1 MKIETEDPKV
11 SDLPVWDKEGMLA
24 RLMDDQD
31 LAKIITET
39 FLTDIPQQIL
49 ALKLLID
56 SGDSLGAEH
65 KAHTIKGASAL
76 VGGEQLRVVAFE
88 MEKAFK
94 LKDLTASAFRISEL
108 ETRFEKLREVLPTS
122 ITLKN

>member
-1 MKIETEDPKV
+1 MQTETQYPQV
-11 SDLPVWDKEGMLA
+11 TDLPIWDKQGMLA

-39 FLTDIPQQIL
+39 FLTDIPQQIQ
-49 ALKLLID
+49 ALKLLVD
-56 SGDSLGAEH
+56 AGDILGSER

-76 VGGEQLRVVAFE
+76 VGGEQLRFVAFE

-94 LKDLTASAFRISEL
+94 SKDFNTADARVTEL
-108 ETRFEKLREVLPTS
+108 ETRFAQLREVLTT
-122 ITLKN
+122 I